1 MTTFAF
7 VAGMIPLVTARGI
20 GSGFNRAT
28 AGVVVGGQSLSLLL
42 TLVAVPVAYS
52 FFDDLS
58 MFLSR
63 RKSRAVK
70 ESDKPEES
78 GPTEDALATAGV
90 SK

>member
-1 MTTFAF
+1 
-7 VAGMIPLVTARGI
+7 
-20 GSGFNRAT
+20 
-28 AGVVVGGQSLSLLL
+28 L